1 MKSNVSFNSTL
12 TKFGIGLFETIKV
25 TDYPLDLDLHMNR
38 LFNSIKELNLSIEND
53 KEFYKNTILKYIREN
68 NVVNKALRLTVFD
81 EGYNISLR
89 DITYNDDTYKKGFSL
104 CVSPIKRGDSIIY
117 RHKTTNYYESIYSK
131 YYATD
136 RGFDDAIF
144 LDSFSNI
151 LECSMSNIF
160 FIKEETIY
168 TPRSSSPLL
177 NGIMKSNVEKICK
190 KLNINLVECDINISS
205 IDEFE
210 SAFVTN
216 SLMGIMP
223 VTNINKNNYNKSNKL
238 IKILNENL

>member
-1 MKSNVSFNSTL
+1 MKNNVSFNSEL
-12 TKFGIGLFETIKV
+12 AKFGIGLFETIKV
-25 TDYPLDLDLHMNR
+25 TNYPLDLDLHINR
-38 LFNSIKELNLSIEND
+38 LYNSAKELNLNINKE
-53 KEFYKNTILKYIREN
+53 KEFYKK
-68 NVVNKALRLTVFD
+68 
-81 EGYNISLR
+81 
-89 DITYNDDTYKKGFSL
+89 TYNEDTYKKGFSL
-104 CVSPIKRGDSIIY
+104 CISPIKRGNSIIY

-131 YYATD
+131 HYATD

-160 FIKEETIY
+160 FIKQNTLY
-168 TPRSSSPLL
+168 TPKKTSPLL
-177 NGIMKSNVEKICK
+177 NGIMKLNIETICK

-210 SAFVTN
+210 SVFVTN

-223 VTNINKNNYNKSNKL
+223 VTNIEKNNYNKENKL
-238 IKILNENL
+238 IKILKENL